1 MERQEGV
8 ADGWTSWEFF
18 FQQILDGHL
27 ANLLDLAEQ
36 DGHSYIS
43 VASKLL
49 HTDGE
54 CRRDVHANGAADQ
67 PGRSVHH
74 VAHCTAV

>member
-36 DGHSYIS
+36 DGHLYIS
-43 VASKLL
+43 VADELL
-49 HTDGE
+49 HTDVD
-54 CRRDVHANGAADQ
+54 CRRDVHADGAADQ
-67 PGRSVHH
+67 SGRRVHH
-74 VAHCTAV
+74 VAYCTAV